1 MKYTSFEK
9 KPLAFYRRASGRL
22 IDRLLGIT
30 SRKCGHYEWQVWLV
44 RYGFAWG
51 KSCQGDLRVKE
62 QEGNRGG
69 HCAMVRIHMPHHG
82 LTHTHTH
89 THDICDWSYYR
100 TTVSV
105 ECANFSMVHSL
116 KAMRKRTTSHPHQAR
131 TPSDTD
137 PVSDIRMCSGRR
149 RNWAYASSKSTQKI
163 NTLGKQELMI

>member
-82 LTHTHTH
+82 LTHTHTYTRYLWLKLLPNYCFCWMCQFFYGTFSQSNEK
-89 THDICDWSYYR
+89 THHLSPTPGPDAIWHRPSIWHQN
-100 TTVSV
+100 V
-105 ECANFSMVHSL
+105 F
-116 KAMRKRTTSHPHQAR
+116 RKKT
-131 TPSDTD
+131 
-137 PVSDIRMCSGRR
+137 
-149 RNWAYASSKSTQKI
+149 
-163 NTLGKQELMI
+163 